1 MSDTGKQL
9 TSTVKA
15 DGTLELSLV
24 DVPIPT
30 PADDEVII
38 RVEAAPIN
46 PSDLGL
52 VLGMADVASIAQGGT
67 ADAPTVTANIPPMF
81 MPMHALRLDTP
92 VPCGNEGAGVVC
104 GAGSSD
110 AAQAL
115 MGKTV
120 AILGGQTYQQYRA
133 IKATECLVL
142 NEGTTPAE
150 GAACF
155 VNPLTAIGMVE
166 TMRMEDHTA
175 LVHTAAASNLGQ
187 MLVKICVEEDV
198 PLVNIVRKQEQIDLL
213 KSIGATH
220 VVNMSA
226 DSFKDD
232 LVAALAD
239 TGATVAFDAT
249 GGGTLASDIL
259 AGMEAAA
266 NLKGG
271 DGSIYGSMTH
281 KQCYIYGGLERST
294 TTLSRNF
301 GMAWGLGGWLLTYF
315 LIKIGP
321 EETQKLKQRVADNVH
336 TTFKSTYTKEISL
349 AEVMMADNVKAFGK
363 MATGEKFLI
372 NPNKDL

>member
-1 MSDTGKQL
+1 MSETGKQL
-9 TSTVKA
+9 ASTVKE
-15 DGTLELSLV
+15 DGTLELSII
-24 DVPIPT
+24 DVPVPS
-30 PADDEVII
+30 PAEDEVVV

-52 VLGMADVASIAQGGT
+52 VLGMADISTIAQGDGV
-67 ADAPTVTANIPPMF
+67 VTAQVPPAF
-81 MPMHALRLDTP
+81 MPMHAQRLNTP

-104 GAGSSD
+104 AAGSSD
-110 AAQAL
+110 GAQAL

-120 AILGGQTYQQYRA
+120 AILGGQTYGQYRA
-133 IKATECLVL
+133 IKASECLVL
-142 NEGTTPAE
+142 NDGTTPAE

-166 TMRMEDHTA
+166 TMRMEGHTA

-198 PLVNIVRKQEQIDLL
+198 PLVNIVRKQDHVDLL
-213 KSIGATH
+213 KSIGANH

-226 DSFKDD
+226 DSFKQD
-232 LVAALAD
+232 LVAALSE
-239 TGATVAFDAT
+239 TGATIAFDAT
-249 GGGTLASDIL
+249 GGGSLASDIL

-321 EETQKLKQRVADNVH
+321 EETQRLKQRVADNVH
-336 TTFKSTYTKEISL
+336 TTFASTYTKEISL
-349 AEVMMADNVKAFGK
+349 AEVMDADNVKAFGK
-363 MATGEKFLI
+363 MATGEKYLI
-372 NPNKDL
+372 NPNKGL